1 MVSGRPHYF
10 KFSLGQ
16 NLGMGRGKS
25 GHGSRGALTQGRGRG
40 RREESRGAPAPAP
53 APGAAA
59 KQSLVPVAAKGP
71 TLKARG
77 QLNRERPARQKGG
90 TRWKLTGRVWP
101 SSPLELQAPLFV
113 PVLPSSAPPA
123 QPPAVPSEPAP
134 AGPPPS
140 QHAAA
145 QPVGI
150 VQFCTVLHRL
160 VGVAVDKPQG
170 KRWAC

>member
-1 MVSGRPHYF
+1 MWTWQP
-10 KFSLGQ
+10 
-16 NLGMGRGKS
+16 
-25 GHGSRGALTQGRGRG
+25 RGADSGKGEGEG
-40 RREESRGAPAPAP
+40 RREES
-53 APGAAA
+53 
-59 KQSLVPVAAKGP
+59 S

-134 AGPPPS
+134 TEPPPS

-145 QPVGI
+145 QPMGI
-150 VQFCTVLHRL
+150 VQFCTLLLHKAGGRCCGQTTGQK
-160 VGVAVDKPQG
+160 VGMLIKCICKQDA
-170 KRWAC
+170 